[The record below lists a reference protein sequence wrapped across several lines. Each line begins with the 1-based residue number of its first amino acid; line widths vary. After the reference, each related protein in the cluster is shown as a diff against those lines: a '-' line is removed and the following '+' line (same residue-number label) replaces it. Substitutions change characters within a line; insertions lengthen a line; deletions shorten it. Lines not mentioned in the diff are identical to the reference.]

1 MALANDDP
9 DNATSDSESVPSHNS
24 PQLPAAGSESPPG
37 LVEDIA
43 AYDLGVHHTCR
54 VGRVINQK
62 KKCPKGCDSP
72 VDGCPLSWKLLD
84 EAKKRKA
91 NCEACLRGVMKIKGD
106 WVQDS
111 CWKKGV

>member
-54 VGRVINQK
+54 VGSQYLFRCSI
-62 KKCPKGCDSP
+62 GF
-72 VDGCPLSWKLLD
+72 
-84 EAKKRKA
+84 
-91 NCEACLRGVMKIKGD
+91 RGV
-106 WVQDS
+106 VAS
-111 CWKKGV
+111 RYL

>member
-43 AYDLGVHHTCR
+43 VYDLELGVSTCF
-54 VGRVINQK
+54 VVQ
-62 KKCPKGCDSP
+62 
-72 VDGCPLSWKLLD
+72 LAL
-84 EAKKRKA
+84 EA
-91 NCEACLRGVMKIKGD
+91 
-106 WVQDS
+106 
-111 CWKKGV
+111 